1 MTKKW
6 AYWDRY
12 PGLRP
17 LRGLTRGYHLSPF
30 QGWDLKRMF
39 STKNVPRSMFRVRCF
54 PRTMFDVINNAQQ
67 ARLDKLQLAA
77 LAGLMAVGVAFVYSA
92 TMIGET
98 ANALPIYDQLWF
110 RQIVWYALGLGGAA
124 ALCLID
130 YRAISRFSFIIY
142 WLTILLLIAVLIPGV
157 GSVRFGARRW
167 FDLHVFQ
174 LQPSEFAKLSFIL
187 AQAHFLSR
195 PPEELKLPGN
205 FWKSIGL
212 MMLPFVFILKEP
224 DLGSALVLVPT
235 GLGMMFVAG
244 TPRRYLVKLC
254 GAVGL
259 LGVLLVGDVLF
270 APPHFRIPIQE
281 YQRQRLLVYFGTSFT
296 SAGASEEEKDQARN
310 LQNQKSYQVRQ
321 ALIAVGDGGF
331 WGRGWRQGKQTAL
344 QFLPPGAAHNDF
356 IFSVIAEEK
365 GFVGSM
371 VVLTLYAVILF
382 TGIRIAG
389 QARDRLGKMIA
400 VGVVTLIFSHV
411 FINIGMNIRIV
422 PVTGIPLPLLSYGGS
437 SVLGSLIALGMLQNV
452 YMYRKVY

>member
-1 MTKKW
+1 MEK
-6 AYWDRY
+6 AHGANSFNVQR
-12 PGLRP
+12 
-17 LRGLTRGYHLSPF
+17 SA
-30 QGWDLKRMF
+30 F
-39 STKNVPRSMFRVRCF
+39 SVRCF
-54 PRTMFDVINNAQQ
+54 PKEMFDVINNAQQ
-67 ARLDKLQLAA
+67 SRVDKLQLSAVTC
-77 LAGLMAVGVAFVYSA
+77 LMLVGVAFIYSA
-92 TMIGET
+92 TMIGES
-98 ANALPIYDQLWF
+98 ASALPLYDQLWF
-110 RQIVWYALGLGGAA
+110 RQIIWYVLGIGVAGG
-124 ALCLID
+124 LCLVD
-130 YRAISRFSFIIY
+130 YRSLSRFSFIIY
-142 WLTILLLIAVLIPGV
+142 WITILLLIAVLIHGI

-167 FDLHVFQ
+167 IDLKVFQ
-174 LQPSEFAKLSFIL
+174 LQPSEFAKLAFIL

-195 PPEELKLPGN
+195 PPEELKLSGN

-212 MMLPFVFILKEP
+212 MMLPFVLIMKEP

-235 GLGMMFVAG
+235 GLAMMFVAG
-244 TPRRYLVKLC
+244 TPRRYLFKLC

-259 LGVLLVGDVLF
+259 LGLLLVADVLF
-270 APPHFRIPIQE
+270 APPHLRIPIQE
-281 YQRQRLLVYFGTSFT
+281 YQRQRLLVYFGTSFST
-296 SAGASEEEKDQARN
+296 AGASDEEKAQAKD
-310 LQNQKSYQVRQ
+310 LQDQKSYQVRQ

-365 GFVGSM
+365 GFVGSLG
-371 VVLTLYAVILF
+371 VLTLYAVILF

-389 QARDRLGKMIA
+389 QARDRLGRMIA